1 MEMYKD
7 EPYTENFGLGAIT
20 GAVSSV
26 GGGGGIVDMI
36 VAAIKPVLSAIFS
49 VFGGLLGEWWKTV
62 QYFFLYM
69 FFVTALVYIL
79 ILVFRLEFG
88 AGRAASA
95 MAMAKGA

>member
-7 EPYTENFGLGAIT
+7 EPYTENFGLGAVT

-26 GGGGGIVDMI
+26 AGGDGITDLI
-36 VAAIKPVLSAIFS
+36 VAAVEPVFTAIFS
-49 VFGGLLGEWWKTV
+49 VFGKLLGKWWLTV

-95 MAMAKGA
+95 MAMVKGV